1 MSRRVFWIIAIGY
14 STVVFVLHNV
24 LETKIG
30 EFLMQISYFVLFFGI
45 IWFLYRIIKL
55 SVKQFMYKRK

>member
-1 MSRRVFWIIAIGY
+1 MSKRVFWIIAIGY

-30 EFLMQISYFVLFFGI
+30 EFLMQISYFALFFGI
-45 IWFLYRIIKL
+45 IWFLYRIIKF
-55 SVKQFMYKRK
+55 SIKQFMYNRK